1 MPISYQLLA
10 LYLILRDAWRAAG
23 PRIQTIGKAVIFTA
37 FGLTILAIMLAGVA
51 SDAEVAVNVL
61 PTTDLA
67 FSKWPTNSKWQ
78 AGLFAMDLMGVFFV
92 FGGVFARNVFLRE
105 PTWVGLARGMAVAS
119 PKMVLQLAEKPMRS
133 SVNLGLL
140 LFSAFNAVPLVVV
153 MTAWRIGVW
162 CALALIMIVWVSGSV
177 FVLTI
182 VIAKT
187 GFSAAFEWIAQSP
200 SRVRGR
206 MEQVLRD
213 NPAVLAA
220 QERKKIIGV
229 MRGAGGG
236 TIKSKKNDSSPKPR
250 RL

>member
-1 MPISYQLLA
+1 MASGAFCHGLDGCLFCV
-10 LYLILRDAWRAAG
+10 WRRVCA
-23 PRIQTIGKAVIFTA
+23 QC
-37 FGLTILAIMLAGVA
+37 
-51 SDAEVAVNVL
+51 
-61 PTTDLA
+61 
-67 FSKWPTNSKWQ
+67 
-78 AGLFAMDLMGVFFV
+78 FFER
-92 FGGVFARNVFLRE
+92 ANL
-105 PTWVGLARGMAVAS
+105 VGLARGMAVAS

-187 GFSAAFEWIAQSP
+187 GFSAAFERIAQSP